1 MKKVNKIE
9 GLGDIIAIITH
20 FFKIDI
26 LAEKIAKLRGK
37 KDCGCTRRQQKLN
50 KWMPFGN
57 KNKL

>member
-9 GLGDIIAIITH
+9 GLGDIVAIITH

-50 KWMPFGN
+50 KWMPFR
-57 KNKL
+57 K